1 MCSSG
6 KLIPTTP
13 PVNSRGN
20 YAHDCIENRYTAGIV
35 LEVGAEGFEPPPA
48 GLEPAILPS
57 YTIPPMSNSLR
68 RSRLGLTACTL
79 STAQLLLTPL
89 PPLITGFL
97 PST

>member
-1 MCSSG
+1 
-6 KLIPTTP
+6 
-13 PVNSRGN
+13 
-20 YAHDCIENRYTAGIV
+20 
-35 LEVGAEGFEPPPA
+35 
-48 GLEPAILPS
+48 
-57 YTIPPMSNSLR
+57 MSNSLR